1 MQFYLPLLLLV
12 QSYKTLNLQLI
23 TFAYFPQPQ
32 PVPLIFKTDYR
43 QSIFHSAVFQK
54 NKLCT
59 FSQLLNFFNLSP
71 HPPKRPLYKVSPSFT
86 YSFIFLSEIFFL
98 FLGSAYPS
106 SAITCEEIRV
116 RVRLNPRPT
125 KQTIKRAKK
134 HAEFFNDTEVFV
146 LLFSDSPV

>member
-1 MQFYLPLLLLV
+1 MQFSLPLLLRV

-71 HPPKRPLYKVSPSFT
+71 HPHKASIV
-86 YSFIFLSEIFFL
+86 
-98 FLGSAYPS
+98 
-106 SAITCEEIRV
+106 
-116 RVRLNPRPT
+116 
-125 KQTIKRAKK
+125 
-134 HAEFFNDTEVFV
+134 
-146 LLFSDSPV
+146 